1 MKSEMS
7 VNGQE
12 TLRLTVLFLL
22 LACTA
27 AAGFLWGQRTY
38 SKDILAAIM
47 TTLALWF
54 GLVSESTVAR
64 SLARLHAVEALLLKA
79 AADGATNLETADRLE
94 LIVAILDRRNQS
106 MRSNMLADRVHA
118 EDAQRRRTLERE
130 QRPKIDSVS

>member
-1 MKSEMS
+1 MS

-27 AAGFLWGQRTY
+27 AAGFLWGQRSY
-38 SKDILAAIM
+38 SHDIAAAIM

-54 GLVSESTVAR
+54 GLVSESTVSQ
-64 SLARLHAVEALLLKA
+64 SLARFHAVEALLLKA
-79 AADGATNLETADRLE
+79 TSDDATTHETVDRLE
-94 LIVAILDRRNQS
+94 LIVAMLDRRNET
-106 MRSNMLADRVHA
+106 MKSNMRAEWVHT
-118 EDAQRRRTLERE
+118 EDTHRSRTLEME

>member
-38 SKDILAAIM
+38 SNDILAAIM

-54 GLVSESTVAR
+54 GLVSESTVAS

-94 LIVAILDRRNQS
+94 LIVAILDRRNES

>member
-38 SKDILAAIM
+38 SNDILAAIM

-94 LIVAILDRRNQS
+94 LIVAMLDRRNES
-106 MRSNMLADRVHA
+106 MRSNMRADSVHA